1 MFLPKPITLTI
12 IWIKLNIID
21 RSLQGIAPIWG
32 LLTRCFPIIFVRAS
46 RTYSYTC
53 IVIFLILKD
62 AAEMVVKIDSLLG
75 SLRWNNSLCIGHNVI
90 DGHHKGLFDFANS
103 LLDCDEAALLQRD
116 GEMVLCHL
124 IEYTQLHFL
133 FEESVML
140 VAPPGVPGAHCS
152 PLYVD
157 WLV

>member
-1 MFLPKPITLTI
+1 MKPIWSILTVVIILYLRGTGKLRAQAWGAPGYCLSATGNEWIRSVVLIQRRAMDIGWSMFLPKPITLTI

-75 SLRWNNSLCIGHNVI
+75 SLRWNHAYRV
-90 DGHHKGLFDFANS
+90 DA
-103 LLDCDEAALLQRD
+103 
-116 GEMVLCHL
+116 
-124 IEYTQLHFL
+124 YTYQ
-133 FEESVML
+133 M
-140 VAPPGVPGAHCS
+140 
-152 PLYVD
+152 
-157 WLV
+157 